1 MARENIIAGLDIG
14 TSKVAA
20 IIADIGSGDLDE
32 IEVIGVGVAPSEGL
46 RRGVVVDIEKTAA
59 SIRKAVEDA
68 ELMAGVEISSVY
80 AGIAGGHI
88 MGTNVSGVVAVS
100 GPNHEITQADV
111 DRAINAAQALA
122 IPVERE
128 VIHVIPQGFVVDGQD
143 GIKDPVG
150 MHGVRLEAHVHII
163 TGAVTSAQNLVKSV
177 HMAGLSVEDIVLQP
191 LASSKAVMTD
201 QEKDIGTVLVDM
213 GAGTTDIVI
222 FKNGALMHTKVLS
235 LGGWHVTNDIA
246 MGLRITPQ
254 EAERIKKQS
263 GCALVDL
270 VDDTETVAVSLPGGR
285 RPRLIMRRVLAEII
299 QPRMMEIL
307 DLVAREI
314 EKSKVVI
321 MGGVILTGGC
331 ALMEGLPELAEYMFD
346 MPVRIGYPRQLK
358 GLVDKVNSPIY
369 ATGVGLI
376 IFGAEERKKGKRP
389 KARFKS
395 SRQFEEILRRMK
407 EWFADYF

>member
-376 IFGAEERKKGKRP
+376 IFGAEERQKGKRP